1 MRVGLADHSEQ
12 APRLRLVG
20 HVRVGHDG
28 HKIAT
33 DQREEGLCVPEG
45 LRGMNGE
52 SLHRQGHVDG
62 FDNHRYV
69 VNNDDMPGR
78 SLFRVNA

>member
-1 MRVGLADHSEQ
+1 
-12 APRLRLVG
+12 
-20 HVRVGHDG
+20 VGHDG
-28 HKIAT
+28 QKIAT

-45 LRGMNGE
+45 SRGMNGE

-69 VNNDDMPGR
+69 VNNDNMPGR
-78 SLFRVNA
+78 SHLSSLMPGKTWPHGLYALL